1 MFSKLFSKKTII
13 LLCTFVFLITISAI
27 VFCNNKVEQF
37 SNDKL
42 YNDINKI
49 PHNHVGL
56 LLGTCK
62 TLKDRITINPFW
74 QHRLEATYLLW
85 KHKKIDI
92 ILISGDGGWHGYNE
106 PEDFRKAFLKLG
118 VPDSVIVI
126 DAAGFRTHDSVI
138 RALKIFGL
146 KKFTIISQL
155 FHNKRAL
162 VIANK
167 YNIDAIGFN
176 ANDIG
181 RKHAWFNYF
190 REKLARVKLFLDL
203 YILNTQPHLLDDT
216 RFIN

>member
-92 ILISGDGGWHGYNE
+92 ILISGDGGWH
-106 PEDFRKAFLKLG
+106 
-118 VPDSVIVI
+118 
-126 DAAGFRTHDSVI
+126 
-138 RALKIFGL
+138 
-146 KKFTIISQL
+146 
-155 FHNKRAL
+155 
-162 VIANK
+162 
-167 YNIDAIGFN
+167 
-176 ANDIG
+176 
-181 RKHAWFNYF
+181 
-190 REKLARVKLFLDL
+190 RE
-203 YILNTQPHLLDDT
+203 
-216 RFIN
+216 